1 MKNREDSHPHMELTE
16 RIIGAAMAVH
26 RSLGPG
32 LAESICENAL
42 CLEMTAQSIHFSQ
55 QVRFPVSYRGH
66 IVGTLITDL
75 IVDQKVIVEAKVVES
90 ILDVHIAQTL
100 SYLSITNLHVVLILN
115 FKHLS
120 LGFKRGANIY
130 QKNQSVKSV

>member
-1 MKNREDSHPHMELTE
+1 MELTE

-26 RSLGPG
+26 RALGPG
-32 LAESICENAL
+32 LAESIYENAL
-42 CLEMTAQSIHFSQ
+42 CLELAVQSIHFSQ
-55 QVRFPVSYRGH
+55 QKRYPVSYRGH

-75 IVDQKVIVEAKVVES
+75 IVDYKVIVETKVAES

-100 SYLSITNLHVVLILN
+100 SYLSITKLHVGLILN

-120 LGFKRGANIY
+120 LGFKRVANIY
-130 QKNQSVKSV
+130 QKSHP

>member
-1 MKNREDSHPHMELTE
+1 MKNRADSHPHMELTE

-26 RSLGPG
+26 RALGPG
-32 LAESICENAL
+32 LAETIYENAL
-42 CLEMTAQSIHFSQ
+42 SLELSAQSIHFSQ
-55 QVRFPVSYRGH
+55 QERFPVSYRGH

-75 IVDQKVIVEAKVVES
+75 IVDHKVIVEAKVVES

-100 SYLSITNLHVVLILN
+100 SYLSITKLHVGLILN

-120 LGFKRGANIY
+120 LGFKRVANIY
-130 QKNQSVKSV
+130 QKPNP